1 MNFIQRF
8 NSGMTGN
15 ETTIVV
21 HDYEQFES
29 VVKTLKHYGFT
40 WLKSG
45 ELVDSF
51 NAYAERLN
59 NGTPCF
65 IVIRKSKK
73 VSYSTNQEM
82 ILRKHPRIIEFDQTD
97 WDDVMP
103 KPVAKKS
110 IYEFETTS
118 GTKGTKKEV
127 KSMTKGIKG
136 LFAKAMDFG
145 FLKSSDVKLSTYG
158 IAVRNTANEYV
169 SYDATNDEIVS
180 VDGLTFDIDNSIM
193 KMPVTVDKLTAG
205 DYILFN
211 NNVIV
216 VKKVSGNDVKG
227 VNLRTQTNTTVKY
240 AKSPFGLNYMTKLV
254 TLFNLNGTQN
264 DTGNMMLPLLL
275 SDTFDKS
282 DMFTVMALGGF
293 MGGQTNM
300 NPMMMAMMLGDDDS
314 ISMKDIMMIS
324 MMSGQSNPFA
334 GLFGTATSTPSTTE
348 KTDAT
353 ETTEA
358 TETDNTSGDDSD
370 SDE

>member
-1 MNFIQRF
+1 MSFIHDF
-8 NSGMTGN
+8 MSGSLGK
-15 ETTIVV
+15 EVTIQV
-21 HDYEQFES
+21 HDYDEFDC
-29 VVKTLKHYGFT
+29 VVKTLRQHGFT

-51 NAYAERLN
+51 NAYSERLN

-65 IVIRKSKK
+65 IIIRISKK
-73 VSYSTNQEM
+73 VSYSSNED
-82 ILRKHPRIIEFDQTD
+82 LVSRKHPNIIVFKRYD
-97 WDDVMP
+97 WVVAP
-103 KPVAKKS
+103 KQARLEPTQS
-110 IYEFETTS
+110 IIKQRTNIGGEKT
-118 GTKGTKKEV
+118 
-127 KSMTKGIKG
+127 MNTKGIKG

-145 FLKSSDVKLSTYG
+145 FVTTGDIKLSTYG
-158 IAVRNTANEYV
+158 VAVRNTSNEYV
-169 SYDATNDEIVS
+169 SYDTSNDEIVN
-180 VDGLTFDIDNSIM
+180 VNGLTFDIDHAIM
-193 KMPVTVDKLTAG
+193 KMPVTVDNLSAG

-216 VKKVSGNDVKG
+216 VKSVAGTSVKG
-227 VNLRTQTNTTVKY
+227 INLRTQSNTTVKY

-264 DTGNMMLPLLL
+264 DTGAMMLPLLL
-275 SDTFDKS
+275 SDDFKNS
-282 DMFTVMALGGF
+282 DMMTVLALGGF

-334 GLFGTATSTPSTTE
+334 GLFGTATPTPST
-348 KTDAT
+348 T

-358 TETDNTSGDDSD
+358 TETDNTSDDDSD

>member
-103 KPVAKKS
+103 KTVAKKP
-110 IYEFETTS
+110 IYEFETTNR
-118 GTKGTKKEV
+118 TKGTEKEV
-127 KSMTKGIKG
+127 KNMNKNGIKG

-145 FLKSSDVKLSTYG
+145 FLNSGDVKLSTYG

-169 SYDATNDEIVS
+169 SYDTANDEIVN
-180 VDGLTFDIDNSIM
+180 VNGLTFDIDHSVM
-193 KMPVTVDKLTAG
+193 KMPVTIDKLSVG

-216 VKKVSGNDVKG
+216 VKKVSGSDVKG
-227 VNLRTQTNTTVKY
+227 INLRTQTNTNVKY

-275 SDTFDKS
+275 SDSFDKS
-282 DMFTVMALGGF
+282 DMMTIMALGGF
-293 MGGQTNM
+293 MGTGNGAI
-300 NPMMMAMMLGDDDS
+300 NPMMLAMLFNDDDS
-314 ISMKDIMMIS
+314 DSMSMKDVLMFS
-324 MMSGQSNPFA
+324 MMTGQSNPFA
-334 GLFGTATSTPSTTE
+334 GLFGTPTTSTPTTDTDE
-348 KTDAT
+348 DAT
-353 ETTEA
+353 EA
-358 TETDNTSGDDSD
+358 SGN
-370 SDE
+370 

>member
-8 NSGMTGN
+8 NSGMAGN

-110 IYEFETTS
+110 IYEFETTNR
-118 GTKGTKKEV
+118 TKGTKKEV
-127 KSMTKGIKG
+127 KNMTKGIKG

-227 VNLRTQTNTTVKY
+227 INLRTQTNTTVKY

-293 MGGQTNM
+293 MGNGSTGM
-300 NPMMMAMMLGDDDS
+300 NPMMMAMMLGDEKDDM
-314 ISMKDIMMIS
+314 SMKDILMFS
-324 MMSGQSNPFA
+324 MLSGQTNPFA
-334 GLFGTATSTPSTTE
+334 GLFGTTQTTTPTVTTPP
-348 KTDAT
+348 
-353 ETTEA
+353 
-358 TETDNTSGDDSD
+358 TDNDRNDDSAD
-370 SDE
+370 TESDA